1 MNEILIQNI
10 HNFTDSII
18 NYLKLEYDPVYH
30 EKLIQNIDDF
40 FDFIGPYYM
49 GGSTVPE
56 TARYVVELILMRS
69 KND

>member
-1 MNEILIQNI
+1 MNEILYNNI
-10 HNFTDSII
+10 SNFIDSVA
-18 NYLKLEYDPVYH
+18 NYLYMEYDMVYY
-30 EKLIQNIDDF
+30 EKLNNDYSGF
-40 FDFIGPYYM
+40 FDFIGSYYM